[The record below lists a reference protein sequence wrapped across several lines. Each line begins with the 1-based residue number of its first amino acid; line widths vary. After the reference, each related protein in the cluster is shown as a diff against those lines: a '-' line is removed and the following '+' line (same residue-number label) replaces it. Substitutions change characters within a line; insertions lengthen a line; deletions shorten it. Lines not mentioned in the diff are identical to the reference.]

1 MKKRLGAL
9 LCALV
14 MCLALLS
21 PASALEE
28 VCFTSLNNKLL
39 PLASDTMPLWSG
51 GVLYVPASLFDGSAT
66 NSSYGVTLG
75 VSLTQS
81 QSSGTITLYS
91 LSGILVFDLN
101 SGICVDQQTGELLSG
116 RAITRNGRIYLP
128 LNIVVDFFGLRS
140 SYLHTDYGYL
150 VRIKNRDDTASNGR
164 RSILTDEVFIDSAG
178 NQMNLQLKEYQK
190 SLLPVEEPETPDVLW
205 LNVDIRAGVDKQH
218 RTRKRQHRG
227 YRRALYT
234 SYSAN
239 DERGAGMQRAGISRA
254 DESIALSVAQHPES
268 DSHRRVALFAND
280 AQRLI
285 LHSYNAV
292 GMNDTNTVKLG
303 LSARSACGI
312 AYLVLA
318 SDDDIAVLRHCRS
331 RVEHTDNARLRRIVS
346 AHYVDYYLHPLSL
359 RRALTLR
366 SRRPLLRLR
375 RHASARARA
384 YSRSPRCGRRQYS
397 CPCS

>member
-1 MKKRLGAL
+1 MPQPSEASAHSERRCLSDQILGKAILKAGEQILTQSLAELEENITRKAIGNEHVARAERCSLCLDVAYEIYRRLAAKQL
-9 LCALV
+9 ICVDHHCAA
-14 MCLALLS
+14 LALLGTVV
-21 PASALEE
+21 EQ
-28 VCFTSLNNKLL
+28 
-39 PLASDTMPLWSG
+39 SDLRR
-51 GVLYVPASLFDGSAT
+51 LYAEHILHIYRAHDRE
-66 NSSYGVTLG
+66 
-75 VSLTQS
+75 LTQ
-81 QSSGTITLYS
+81 
-91 LSGILVFDLN
+91 
-101 SGICVDQQTGELLSG
+101 
-116 RAITRNGRIYLP
+116 
-128 LNIVVDFFGLRS
+128 
-140 SYLHTDYGYL
+140 
-150 VRIKNRDDTASNGR
+150 
-164 RSILTDEVFIDSAG
+164 
-178 NQMNLQLKEYQK
+178 
-190 SLLPVEEPETPDVLW
+190 VLW

-292 GMNDTNTVKLG
+292 GMNDTYTVKLG

-366 SRRPLLRLR
+366 SLRPLLRLR

-384 YSRSPRCGRRQYS
+384 YSRSPRCSRRQYS